1 MQQTETIVM
10 KIYFGLLR
18 EENINKQ
25 FRYYLEILRNK
36 LEKYS
41 KKDTI
46 EETKEYM
53 KSFIKTIIA
62 NPDIIN
68 DFIEKEYSFLD
79 LEEEY
84 EEKELLE
91 YKHIIITNEEFLK
104 NLSTFYDCITK
115 SIINVV
121 WKNLPDTL
129 TSGDTTVLKKFL
141 SFLSKNENSLDDMF
155 EYLKRLQD
163 KLNVFKSIKY
173 SNEYMYEVNYDYIEY
188 GYTLNKGM
196 NIVNAKNNSISVNI
210 NNIGIDKV
218 NANVTNINNNTFI
231 SCFANNNDCSSFRK
245 NNFFGKN
252 YDYIYNE
259 DAEFI
264 IKTSNKYVKYASIGI
279 AHIPGLT
286 NNLVKNIL
294 RDDLG
299 NEDLENEIEPTSIEF
314 FNHPNLYYSDI
325 YRVLP
330 FSLVD
335 GLNEEGVVVS
345 CHFLPS
351 NEHTIGTNINSHTKI
366 PSNFLV
372 RYILDNYATAREA
385 MIAIRNDLNIY
396 SPQRGETHLMIAD
409 KTETYYITFI
419 KNNVKIIKLDERPFI
434 TNFNIEGLQLI
445 VDNANNI
452 DNANSIVNTSSIDEY
467 STGVERYNIIN
478 KEYESINSLDTSINL
493 LKKLNY
499 VNTYSQDTDPFWY
512 SEYVSR
518 ENNLS
523 LLDIETNKSKF
534 LPIIEK
540 EISKFE
546 NRSRDQTNENYGTWH
561 TKHSV
566 VYNIEDLK
574 IYLSNQENFD
584 EYKVINF

>member
-1 MQQTETIVM
+1 M
-10 KIYFGLLR
+10 
-18 EENINKQ
+18 
-25 FRYYLEILRNK
+25 
-36 LEKYS
+36 
-41 KKDTI
+41 
-46 EETKEYM
+46 
-53 KSFIKTIIA
+53 
-62 NPDIIN
+62 
-68 DFIEKEYSFLD
+68 
-79 LEEEY
+79 
-84 EEKELLE
+84 
-91 YKHIIITNEEFLK
+91 
-104 NLSTFYDCITK
+104 
-115 SIINVV
+115 
-121 WKNLPDTL
+121 
-129 TSGDTTVLKKFL
+129 TSGDTIVLKKFL
-141 SFLSKNENSLDDMF
+141 SFLAKNENSLNDMF

-173 SNEYMYEVNYDYIEY
+173 SDEYMYEVNYDYIEY
-188 GYTLNKGM
+188 NYSLNKG
-196 NIVNAKNNSISVNI
+196 IDFVNTKNNNI
-210 NNIGIDKV
+210 NINVNNIGINKD
-218 NANVTNINNNTFI
+218 NANATNTNTNTFI

-245 NNFFGKN
+245 NNFFAKN

-264 IKTSNKYVKYASIGI
+264 IKTSNKFAKYASIGI

-396 SPQRGETHLMIAD
+396 SPQRGETHLLIAD
-409 KTETYYITFI
+409 KIETYYITFI

-452 DNANSIVNTSSIDEY
+452 DNAKSIVNTSSIDEY

-478 KEYESINSLDTSINL
+478 KEYESVNSLETSINL

-499 VNTYSQDTDPFWY
+499 ANTYSQDTDPFWY
-512 SEYVSR
+512 SEYVSK
-518 ENNLS
+518 EVNLS
-523 LLDIETNKSKF
+523 LLDIETNKTKF

-540 EISKFE
+540 EINKFK
-546 NRSRDQTNENYGTWH
+546 NRSRDQANENYGTWH

-566 VYNIEDLK
+566 IYNIDSLEMH
-574 IYLSNQENFD
+574 LSNQEKFD
-584 EYKVINF
+584 EYKIINF

>member
-1 MQQTETIVM
+1 M

-18 EENINKQ
+18 EENLNKQ

-53 KSFIKTIIA
+53 KSFINTIIS

-68 DFIEKEYSFLD
+68 DFIEREYTFLD
-79 LEEEY
+79 LEKEY
-84 EEKELLE
+84 EEKELLQF
-91 YKHIIITNEEFLK
+91 KHIIITDEAFLK
-104 NLSTFYDCITK
+104 NLSTFYDLITK

-141 SFLSKNENSLDDMF
+141 SFLAKNENSLDDMF

-163 KLNVFKSIKY
+163 KLNVFKSITY
-173 SNEYMYEVNYDYIEY
+173 SNEYMYEVKYDYIEY
-188 GYTLNKGM
+188 GYALKEGM
-196 NIVNAKNNSISVNI
+196 NIVNSKNNSISVNI
-210 NNIGIDKV
+210 NNIGIGLA
-218 NANVTNINNNTFI
+218 NANAIDTNNNTFI
-231 SCFANNNDCSSFRK
+231 SCFVNNNDCSSFRK

-264 IKTSNKYVKYASIGI
+264 VKTSNKFAKYASIGI

-396 SPQRGETHLMIAD
+396 SPQRGETHLLIAD

-419 KNNVKIIKLDERPFI
+419 KNNVKIIKLDERPYI

-445 VDNANNI
+445 NI
-452 DNANSIVNTSSIDEY
+452 DNANSIVNVNSIDEY

-478 KEYESINSLDTSINL
+478 KEYESVNSLDTSINL

-499 VNTYSQDTDPFWY
+499 ANTYSQDTNPFWY
-512 SEYVSR
+512 SEYVSKKY
-518 ENNLS
+518 NLS
-523 LLDIETNKSKF
+523 LSEIETNKIKF

-540 EISKFE
+540 EINKFK
-546 NRSRDQTNENYGTWH
+546 NRSRDQANENYGTWH

-566 VYNIEDLK
+566 VYNIDSLEMH
-574 IYLSNQENFD
+574 LSNQEKFD
-584 EYKVINF
+584 EYKIINF